1 MTPGED
7 DLPGG
12 PLDHGIGSPPVSSQ
26 PDRQIGQ
33 PAFSGD
39 DGSADPRLLAALSA
53 YADGTGGSADVLAA
67 LAAGR
72 LLVPVVAVLDE
83 AEETPAGLRSDK
95 SSHMATVST
104 TGRDGRRGLLA
115 FTSVDAMRRWNAAA
129 RPVPVTCR
137 RAAESALADGA
148 DALVIDLVGPV
159 TFSVDAGE
167 LRALAA
173 GWRLVSDE
181 HGGTSWAVAV
191 GLAAS
196 QPGVESTDWDA
207 LPSGPDD
214 RRGALVGVVSA
225 VRGLLSRV
233 ARRVRTIGR

>member
-1 MTPGED
+1 MTPGQH

-12 PLDHGIGSPPVSSQ
+12 PADHGIRSRPVSSQ

-39 DGSADPRLLAALSA
+39 DGSADPRLRAALVA
-53 YADGTGGSADVLAA
+53 YTDGTGGSADVLAA

-72 LLVPVVAVLDE
+72 LLIPVVAVLDE
-83 AEETPAGLRSDK
+83 AEETPEGLRVDK

-115 FTSVDAMRRWNAAA
+115 FTSTETMRRWNAAA

-148 DALVIDLVGPV
+148 DALVIDLAGPV

-173 GWRLVSDE
+173 GWRPVSDE

-191 GLAAS
+191 GLTGS
-196 QPGVESTDWDA
+196 QPTVQPSDRDVS
-207 LPSGPDD
+207 PSGTAEPSAAT
-214 RRGALVGVVSA
+214 GGVMAS
-225 VRGLLSRV
+225 VRGLLSGI
-233 ARRVRTIGR
+233 ARRIRAIGR